1 MPVPHFS
8 IVGLFMT
15 ILNKLADHQIWQ
27 DFLQTKKDGGHL
39 SKFDEKDLC
48 DFVEQKRY
56 IPVVQSILSG
66 QNLPLPTVAQINK
79 KDTGKKRLVFVFEH
93 DFNVVLKLLAH
104 LLYKYDYL
112 FADNLYSFRK
122 TIGVKKAFADVVE
135 KTKGGKKY
143 SYKVDIHDYFN
154 SVDTNQMTA
163 LLDEFVCDDKP
174 LNEFLKKL
182 LMQPCCIKN
191 GEKVECKKGIMAG
204 MPVSGFLANLFLKDM
219 DDWFKQNNLVYAR
232 YSDDVI
238 VFADSL
244 HEIEQ
249 YQKVIKTFL
258 QQKGLKV
265 NSKKEV
271 CTTPDQKW
279 EFLGFAI
286 KNGQV
291 DLADIALQKIKD
303 KMHRK
308 AKKLVMWK
316 KRVGANDERAIKAF
330 IRTFNKK
337 FFDNPKNHEITWC
350 RWYFPTITTA
360 NSLHVIDDYMLSCIR
375 YISTGKHTKANFN
388 LRYDD
393 IKQLGY
399 KSLVN
404 SYFKFKKTGN
414 F

>member
-1 MPVPHFS
+1 
-8 IVGLFMT
+8 MT
-15 ILNKLADHQIWQ
+15 ILNSLLDHNVWQ
-27 DFLQTKKDGGHL
+27 DFLQSKKDGGHL
-39 SKFDEKDLC
+39 SKADEKQLAN
-48 DFVEQKRY
+48 FILQKRY
-56 IPVVQSILSG
+56 IPVAQNIL
-66 QNLPLPTVAQINK
+66 NEKEIPLPTVAQINK
-79 KDTGKKRLVFVFEH
+79 KDTGKKRLVFVFEQ
-93 DFNVVLKLLAH
+93 DFNMVLKLLAH

-122 TIGVKKAFADVVE
+122 TIGVKKALADVMS

-154 SVDTNQMTA
+154 SVDTKQIIT
-163 LLDEFVCDDKP
+163 LLDKFVCDDKP
-174 LNEFLKKL
+174 LNLFLKGL
-182 LMQPCCIKN
+182 LTQPYCMKDGQQIA
-191 GEKVECKKGIMAG
+191 CKKGIMAG
-204 MPVSGFLANLFLKDM
+204 VPVSGFLANLFLKDM
-219 DDWFKQNNLVYAR
+219 DDWFEQNNVAYAR

-238 VFADSL
+238 VFADTL

-249 YQKVIKTFL
+249 FKSVIKNFL
-258 QQKGLKV
+258 QQKGLEI

-271 CTTPDQKW
+271 FATPDQKW

-286 KNGQV
+286 KYGQI
-291 DLADIALQKIKD
+291 DLSDMALQKIKD

-316 KRVGANDERAIKAF
+316 KRTNASDERAISAF

-350 RWYFPTITTA
+350 RWYFPTITTEA
-360 NSLHVIDDYMLSCIR
+360 SLKLVDEYALSCIR

-388 LRYDD
+388 LRYDT

-404 SYFKFKKTGN
+404 SFFKFKKTGN

>member
-1 MPVPHFS
+1 
-8 IVGLFMT
+8 MT
-15 ILNKLADHQIWQ
+15 ILNSLLDHNVWQ
-27 DFLQTKKDGGHL
+27 DFLQSKKDGGHL
-39 SKFDEKDLC
+39 SKADEKQLAN
-48 DFVEQKRY
+48 FILQKRY
-56 IPVVQSILSG
+56 IPVAQNIL
-66 QNLPLPTVAQINK
+66 NEKEIPLPTVAQINK
-79 KDTGKKRLVFVFEH
+79 KDTGKKRLVFVFEQ
-93 DFNVVLKLLAH
+93 DFNMVLKLLAH

-122 TIGVKKAFADVVE
+122 TIGVKKALADVMS

-154 SVDTNQMTA
+154 SVDTKQIIT
-163 LLDEFVCDDKP
+163 LLDTFVCDDKP
-174 LNEFLKKL
+174 LNLFLKGL
-182 LMQPCCIKN
+182 LTQPYCIKD
-191 GEKVECKKGIMAG
+191 GQQIACKKGIMAG
-204 MPVSGFLANLFLKDM
+204 VPVSGFLANLFLKDM
-219 DDWFKQNNLVYAR
+219 DDWFEQNNVAYAR

-238 VFADSL
+238 VFADTL

-249 YQKVIKTFL
+249 FKSVIKNFL
-258 QQKGLKV
+258 QQKGLEI

-271 CTTPDQKW
+271 FATPDQKW

-286 KNGQV
+286 KYGQI
-291 DLADIALQKIKD
+291 DLSDMALQKIKD

-316 KRVGANDERAIKAF
+316 KRTNASDERAISAF

-350 RWYFPTITTA
+350 RWYFPTITTEA
-360 NSLHVIDDYMLSCIR
+360 SLKLVDEYALSCIR

-388 LRYDD
+388 LRYDT

-404 SYFKFKKTGN
+404 SFFKFKKTGN

>member
-1 MPVPHFS
+1 M
-8 IVGLFMT
+8 
-15 ILNKLADHQIWQ
+15 
-27 DFLQTKKDGGHL
+27 
-39 SKFDEKDLC
+39 SKADEKQLAN
-48 DFVEQKRY
+48 FILQKRY
-56 IPVVQSILSG
+56 IPVAQNIL
-66 QNLPLPTVAQINK
+66 NEKEIPLPTVAQINK
-79 KDTGKKRLVFVFEH
+79 KDTGKKRLVFVFEQ
-93 DFNVVLKLLAH
+93 DFNMVLKLLAH

-122 TIGVKKAFADVVE
+122 TIGVKKALADVMS

-154 SVDTNQMTA
+154 SVDTKQILT
-163 LLDEFVCDDKP
+163 LLDKFVCDDKP
-174 LNEFLKKL
+174 LNLFLKGL
-182 LMQPCCIKN
+182 LTQPYCMKDGQQIA
-191 GEKVECKKGIMAG
+191 CKKGIMAG
-204 MPVSGFLANLFLKDM
+204 VPVSGFLANLFLKDM
-219 DDWFKQNNLVYAR
+219 DDWFEQNNVAYAR

-238 VFADSL
+238 VFADTL

-249 YQKVIKTFL
+249 FKSVIKNFL
-258 QQKGLKV
+258 QQKGLEI

-271 CTTPDQKW
+271 FATPDQKW

-286 KNGQV
+286 KYGQI
-291 DLADIALQKIKD
+291 DLSDMALQKIKD

-316 KRVGANDERAIKAF
+316 KRTNASDERAISAF

-350 RWYFPTITTA
+350 RWYFPTITTEA
-360 NSLHVIDDYMLSCIR
+360 SLKLVDEYALSCIR

-388 LRYDD
+388 LRYDT

-404 SYFKFKKTGN
+404 SFFKFKKTGN

>member
-1 MPVPHFS
+1 
-8 IVGLFMT
+8 MT
-15 ILNKLADHQIWQ
+15 ILNSLLDHKVWQ
-27 DFLQTKKDGGHL
+27 DFLQSKKDGGHL
-39 SKFDEKDLC
+39 SKADEKQLAN
-48 DFVEQKRY
+48 FILQKRY
-56 IPVVQSILSG
+56 IPVAQNIL
-66 QNLPLPTVAQINK
+66 NEKEIPLPTVAQINK
-79 KDTGKKRLVFVFEH
+79 KDTGKKRLVFVFEQ
-93 DFNVVLKLLAH
+93 DFNMVLKLLAH

-122 TIGVKKAFADVVE
+122 TIGVKKALADVMS

-154 SVDTNQMTA
+154 SVDTKQILT
-163 LLDEFVCDDKP
+163 LLDKFVCDDKP
-174 LNEFLKKL
+174 LNLFLKGL
-182 LMQPCCIKN
+182 LTQPYCMKDGQQIA
-191 GEKVECKKGIMAG
+191 CKKGIMAG
-204 MPVSGFLANLFLKDM
+204 VPVSGFLANLFLKDM
-219 DDWFKQNNLVYAR
+219 DDWFEQNNVAYAR

-238 VFADSL
+238 VFADTL

-249 YQKVIKTFL
+249 FKSVIKNFL
-258 QQKGLKV
+258 QQKGLEI

-271 CTTPDQKW
+271 FATPDQKW

-286 KNGQV
+286 KYGQI
-291 DLADIALQKIKD
+291 DLSDMALQKIKD

-316 KRVGANDERAIKAF
+316 KRTNASDERAISAF

-350 RWYFPTITTA
+350 RWYFPTITTEA
-360 NSLHVIDDYMLSCIR
+360 SLKLVDEYALSCIR

-388 LRYDD
+388 LRYDT

-404 SYFKFKKTGN
+404 SFFKFKKTGN

>member
-1 MPVPHFS
+1 
-8 IVGLFMT
+8 MT
-15 ILNKLADHQIWQ
+15 ILNSLLDHNVWQ
-27 DFLQTKKDGGHL
+27 DFLQSKKDGGHL
-39 SKFDEKDLC
+39 SKADEKQLAN
-48 DFVEQKRY
+48 FILQKRY
-56 IPVVQSILSG
+56 IPVAQNIL
-66 QNLPLPTVAQINK
+66 NEKEIPLPTVAQINK
-79 KDTGKKRLVFVFEH
+79 KDTGKKRLVFVFEQ
-93 DFNVVLKLLAH
+93 DFNMVLKLLAH

-122 TIGVKKAFADVVE
+122 TIGVKKALADVMS

-154 SVDTNQMTA
+154 SVDTKQIIT
-163 LLDEFVCDDKP
+163 LLDKFVCDDKP
-174 LNEFLKKL
+174 LNLFLKGL
-182 LMQPCCIKN
+182 LTQPYCIKD
-191 GEKVECKKGIMAG
+191 GQQIACKKGIMAG
-204 MPVSGFLANLFLKDM
+204 VPVSGFLANLFLKDM
-219 DDWFKQNNLVYAR
+219 DDWFEQNNVAYAR

-238 VFADSL
+238 VFADTL

-249 YQKVIKTFL
+249 FESVIKNFL
-258 QQKGLKV
+258 QQKGLEI

-271 CTTPDQKW
+271 FATPDQKW

-286 KNGQV
+286 KDGQI
-291 DLADIALQKIKD
+291 DLSDMALQKIKD

-316 KRVGANDERAIKAF
+316 KRTNASDERAISAF

-350 RWYFPTITTA
+350 RWYFPTITTEA
-360 NSLHVIDDYMLSCIR
+360 SLKLVDEYALSCIR

-388 LRYDD
+388 LRYDT

-404 SYFKFKKTGN
+404 SFFKFKKTGN

>member
-1 MPVPHFS
+1 M
-8 IVGLFMT
+8 
-15 ILNKLADHQIWQ
+15 
-27 DFLQTKKDGGHL
+27 
-39 SKFDEKDLC
+39 SKADEKQLAN
-48 DFVEQKRY
+48 FILQKRY
-56 IPVVQSILSG
+56 IPVAQNIL
-66 QNLPLPTVAQINK
+66 NEKEIPLPTVAQINK
-79 KDTGKKRLVFVFEH
+79 KDTGKKRLVFVFEQ
-93 DFNVVLKLLAH
+93 DFNMVLKLLAH

-122 TIGVKKAFADVVE
+122 TIGVKKALADVML

-154 SVDTNQMTA
+154 SVDTKQIIT
-163 LLDEFVCDDKP
+163 LLDKFVCDDKP
-174 LNEFLKKL
+174 LNLFLKGL
-182 LMQPCCIKN
+182 LTQPYCMKDRQQIA
-191 GEKVECKKGIMAG
+191 CKKGIMAG
-204 MPVSGFLANLFLKDM
+204 VPVSGFLANLFLKDM
-219 DDWFKQNNLVYAR
+219 DDWFEQNNVAYAR

-238 VFADSL
+238 VFADTL

-249 YQKVIKTFL
+249 FKSVIKNFL
-258 QQKGLKV
+258 QQKGLEI

-271 CTTPDQKW
+271 FATPDQKW

-286 KNGQV
+286 KDGQI
-291 DLADIALQKIKD
+291 DLSDMALQKIKD

-316 KRVGANDERAIKAF
+316 KRTNASDERAISAF

-350 RWYFPTITTA
+350 RWYFPTITTEA
-360 NSLHVIDDYMLSCIR
+360 SLKLVDEYALSCIR

-388 LRYDD
+388 LRYDT

-404 SYFKFKKTGN
+404 SFFKFKKTGN

>member
-1 MPVPHFS
+1 
-8 IVGLFMT
+8 MT
-15 ILNKLADHQIWQ
+15 ILNSLLDHNVWQ
-27 DFLQTKKDGGHL
+27 DFLQSKKDGGHL
-39 SKFDEKDLC
+39 SKADEKQLAN
-48 DFVEQKRY
+48 FILQKRY
-56 IPVVQSILSG
+56 IPVAQNIL
-66 QNLPLPTVAQINK
+66 NEKEIPLPTVAQINK
-79 KDTGKKRLVFVFEH
+79 KDTGKKRLVFVFEQ
-93 DFNVVLKLLAH
+93 DFNMVLKLLAH

-122 TIGVKKAFADVVE
+122 TIGVKKALADVMS

-154 SVDTNQMTA
+154 SVDTKQIIT
-163 LLDEFVCDDKP
+163 LLDKFVCDDKP
-174 LNEFLKKL
+174 LNLFLKGL
-182 LMQPCCIKN
+182 LTQPYCMKDGQQIA
-191 GEKVECKKGIMAG
+191 CKKGIMAG
-204 MPVSGFLANLFLKDM
+204 VPVSGFLANLFLKDM
-219 DDWFKQNNLVYAR
+219 DDWFEQNNVAYAR

-238 VFADSL
+238 VFADTL

-249 YQKVIKTFL
+249 FKSVIKNFL
-258 QQKGLKV
+258 QQKGLEI

-271 CTTPDQKW
+271 FATPDQKW

-286 KNGQV
+286 KGGQI
-291 DLADIALQKIKD
+291 DLSDMALQKIKD

-316 KRVGANDERAIKAF
+316 KRTNASDERAISAF

-350 RWYFPTITTA
+350 RWYFPTITTEA
-360 NSLHVIDDYMLSCIR
+360 SLKLVDEYALSCIR

-388 LRYDD
+388 LRYDT

-404 SYFKFKKTGN
+404 SFFKFKKTGN

>member
-1 MPVPHFS
+1 M
-8 IVGLFMT
+8 
-15 ILNKLADHQIWQ
+15 
-27 DFLQTKKDGGHL
+27 
-39 SKFDEKDLC
+39 SKADEKQLAN
-48 DFVEQKRY
+48 FILQKRY
-56 IPVVQSILSG
+56 IPVAQNIL
-66 QNLPLPTVAQINK
+66 NEKEIPLPTVAQINK
-79 KDTGKKRLVFVFEH
+79 KDTGKKRLVFVFEQ
-93 DFNVVLKLLAH
+93 DFNMVLKLLAH

-122 TIGVKKAFADVVE
+122 TIGVKKALADVMS

-154 SVDTNQMTA
+154 SVDTKQIIT
-163 LLDEFVCDDKP
+163 LLDKFVCDDKP
-174 LNEFLKKL
+174 LNLFLKGL
-182 LMQPCCIKN
+182 LTQAYCMKDGKQIA
-191 GEKVECKKGIMAG
+191 CKKGIMAG
-204 MPVSGFLANLFLKDM
+204 VPVSGFLANLFLKDM
-219 DDWFKQNNLVYAR
+219 DDWFEQNNVAYAR

-238 VFADSL
+238 VFADTL

-249 YQKVIKTFL
+249 FKSVIKNFL
-258 QQKGLKV
+258 QQKGLEI

-271 CTTPDQKW
+271 FATPDQKW

-286 KNGQV
+286 KDGQI
-291 DLADIALQKIKD
+291 DLSDMALQKIKD

-316 KRVGANDERAIKAF
+316 KRTNASDERAISAF

-350 RWYFPTITTA
+350 RWYFPTITTEA
-360 NSLHVIDDYMLSCIR
+360 SLKLVDEYALSCIR

-388 LRYDD
+388 LRYDT

-404 SYFKFKKTGN
+404 SFFKFKKTGN

>member
-1 MPVPHFS
+1 
-8 IVGLFMT
+8 MT
-15 ILNKLADHQIWQ
+15 ILNSLLDHNVWQ
-27 DFLQTKKDGGHL
+27 DFLQSKKDGGHL
-39 SKFDEKDLC
+39 SKADEKQLAN
-48 DFVEQKRY
+48 FILQKRY
-56 IPVVQSILSG
+56 IPVAQNIL
-66 QNLPLPTVAQINK
+66 NEKEIPLPTVAQINK
-79 KDTGKKRLVFVFEH
+79 KDTGKKRLVFVFEQ
-93 DFNVVLKLLAH
+93 DFNMVLKLLAH

-122 TIGVKKAFADVVE
+122 TIGVKKALADVMS

-154 SVDTNQMTA
+154 SVDTKQIIT
-163 LLDEFVCDDKP
+163 LLDKFVCDDKP
-174 LNEFLKKL
+174 LNLFLKGL
-182 LMQPCCIKN
+182 LTQPYCMKDGQQIA
-191 GEKVECKKGIMAG
+191 CKKGIMAG
-204 MPVSGFLANLFLKDM
+204 VPVSGFLANLFLKDM
-219 DDWFKQNNLVYAR
+219 DDWFDQNNVAYAR

-238 VFADSL
+238 VFADTL

-249 YQKVIKTFL
+249 FKSVIKNFL
-258 QQKGLKV
+258 QQKGLEI

-271 CTTPDQKW
+271 FATPDQKW

-286 KNGQV
+286 KDGQI
-291 DLADIALQKIKD
+291 DLSDMALQKIKD

-316 KRVGANDERAIKAF
+316 KRTNASDERAISAF

-350 RWYFPTITTA
+350 RWYFPTITTEA
-360 NSLHVIDDYMLSCIR
+360 SLKLVDEYALSCIR

-388 LRYDD
+388 LRYDT

-404 SYFKFKKTGN
+404 SFFKFKKTGN